1 MERLLVNHEIYF
13 PSPRKFNDP
22 FDCRVPPLTSQ
33 PPTVLAKLAE
43 RHLQRIG
50 APLARPG
57 RRRVA
62 KEWAQSREG
71 AIQLHE
77 YLQKEINKTAILS
90 LSEKPDQ
97 ILMWSHYA
105 AGHTGV
111 CIQFKATHD
120 VGYFGAALPVHYSK
134 LYEEYPILADGREQA
149 RRVVLTKSDNWKY
162 ESEWRVVVVGGNV
175 FGETP
180 GDKYYLIQPEALIG
194 IIFGCQISGEHR
206 NKLKEWIGRGECKP
220 ALYQATIKER
230 EYGLDIKPIS

>member
-13 PSPRKFNDP
+13 PSPKKFNDP
-22 FDCRVPPLTSQ
+22 FDGKVPPLTSQ

-43 RHLQRIG
+43 RHLPRIG
-50 APLARPG
+50 VSRPG

-62 KEWAQSREG
+62 KEWAQSKEG
-71 AIQLHE
+71 VLQLQE
-77 YLQKEINKTAILS
+77 FLQKEVYKTAILS
-90 LSEKPDQ
+90 LSEKPDE

-120 VGYFGAALPVHYSK
+120 IGYFGAARPVHYSK

-149 RRVVLTKSDNWKY
+149 RRLVLTKSDNWKY
-162 ESEWRVVVVGGNV
+162 ESEWRVVVVGGND

-180 GDKYYLIQPEALIG
+180 GDKYYVIQPDALIG
-194 IIFGCQISGEHR
+194 VIFGCQISEEHR
-206 NKLKEWIGRGECKP
+206 NKLKEWIRSGECRP
-220 ALYQATIKER
+220 ALSQATLKER
-230 EYGLDIKPIS
+230 EYGLDIKQIG